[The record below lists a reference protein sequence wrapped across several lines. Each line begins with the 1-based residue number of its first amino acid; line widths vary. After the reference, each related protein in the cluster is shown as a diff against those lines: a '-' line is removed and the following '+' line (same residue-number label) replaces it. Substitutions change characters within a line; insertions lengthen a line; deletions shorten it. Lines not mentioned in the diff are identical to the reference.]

1 MSQGNRWIGQVMIPL
16 SSLCGGLLATNEY
29 NRVYEA
35 VSRGTETQG
44 KELVKAIVNALARA
58 SRDRRSTHE

>member
-1 MSQGNRWIGQVMIPL
+1 MIPL